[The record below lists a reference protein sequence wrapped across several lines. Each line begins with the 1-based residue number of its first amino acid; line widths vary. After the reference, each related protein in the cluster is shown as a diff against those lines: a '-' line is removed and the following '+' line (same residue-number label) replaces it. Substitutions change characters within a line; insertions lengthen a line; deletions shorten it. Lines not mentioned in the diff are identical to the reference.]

1 MRPQGSELWYN
12 VLRREKEYGDIVDV
26 FRIIIKMNKE
36 DRAPHRKAHLHGWH
50 AGKQASFDVATG
62 ERLAGEMDPDDETM
76 IRAWIKIHR
85 EELFANWKL
94 LTEEGTYFK
103 VEPLR

>member
-1 MRPQGSELWYN
+1 MATLSMFFG
-12 VLRREKEYGDIVDV
+12 
-26 FRIIIKMNKE
+26 IIIKMNKE
-36 DRAPHRKAHLHGWH
+36 DRAPHHKAHLHGWH

-62 ERLAGEMDPDDETM
+62 DRLAGEMDPDDETM

-103 VEPLR
+103 IEPVR

>member
-1 MRPQGSELWYN
+1 MATLSMFFG
-12 VLRREKEYGDIVDV
+12 
-26 FRIIIKMNKE
+26 IIIKMNKE
-36 DRAPHRKAHLHGWH
+36 DRAPHHKAHLQGWH

-62 ERLAGEMDPDDETM
+62 ERLAGEMDADDETL

-103 VEPLR
+103 IEPLR